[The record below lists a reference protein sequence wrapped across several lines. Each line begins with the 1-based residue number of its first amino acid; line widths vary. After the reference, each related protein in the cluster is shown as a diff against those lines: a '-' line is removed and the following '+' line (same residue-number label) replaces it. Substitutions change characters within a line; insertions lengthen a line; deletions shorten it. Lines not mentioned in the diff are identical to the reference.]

1 MDRGSAEGDRKRD
14 GARARAEA
22 LPGGG
27 PQATRRALARAGG
40 ARAIVL
46 VEGISDQIALATFAA
61 RRGRDLDD
69 EGVAVVP
76 IGGAQAIGRFLA
88 RFGPR
93 GSDARLAGL
102 CDAGEEEVFRRGLER
117 AGYGSHLTRLDM
129 ERLGFHVCV
138 ADLEDELIRALG
150 IARVEAVLDSRGD
163 LGAFRT
169 FQKQPAWR
177 DGRIE
182 AQLRRFLG
190 SADRRKIRY
199 ARLLVEELDL
209 ARVPR
214 PLDGVLAHV

>member
-1 MDRGSAEGDRKRD
+1 MDRASAGGDRKPD
-14 GARARAEA
+14 GPARVGA

-27 PQATRRALARAGG
+27 PQATGRALARVGD

-46 VEGISDQIALATFAA
+46 VEGISDQIALATLAA
-61 RRGRDLDD
+61 RRGRDLGD

-93 GSDARLAGL
+93 GSNARLAGL

-150 IARVEAVLDSRGD
+150 VAAVEAVLGAQGD
-163 LGAFRT
+163 LGSFRT

-177 DGRIE
+177 GQRLE
-182 AQLRRFLG
+182 AQLRRFMG

-209 ARVPR
+209 GRVPR